1 MEKLVYVLWS
11 PTDRAG
17 DAFRDALLGSA
28 ADALLSAT
36 TGRLSAL
43 VVDAEAEAVARARIT
58 HLDPPPAGVVTLWLD
73 CLDDRGPVEAV
84 LSAGCDRIAGYLV
97 TESVPRPN
105 TTHRAPVGQRTPG
118 ITMFSCIEKPDRL
131 DSEAWLSYWQGRHTP
146 VANEVQCTYLYIR
159 NAVAR
164 ALTPD
169 APPWR
174 GLVEEGFPAEAV
186 TDPMRWYQADGDPAV
201 LKRNLGRMIESVRG
215 FLDLERVETHPMS
228 EYVLRS
234 RGGAPGG

>member
-1 MEKLVYVLWS
+1 MEKLVYLLWR
-11 PTDRAG
+11 PPGREPD
-17 DAFRDALLGSA
+17 DFCDALLGPA
-28 ADALLSAT
+28 AEALLSTT

-43 VVDAEAEAVARARIT
+43 LVDAAAEAVARARIT
-58 HLDPPPAGVVTLWLD
+58 HLAQPPSGAVTLWLD
-73 CLDDRGPVEAV
+73 CVEERAPVEAA
-84 LSAGCDRIAGYLV
+84 LSSCCDRIAGYLV

-118 ITMFSCIEKPDRL
+118 ITMFSMIEKPDHI
-131 DSEAWLSYWQGRHTP
+131 DTETWLSHWQEHHTP

-164 ALTPD
+164 ALSPD

-174 GLVEEGFPAEAV
+174 GLVEEGFPADAV
-186 TDPMRWYQADGDPAV
+186 TNPMRWYRAEGDPAA
-201 LKRNLGRMIESVRG
+201 LRRNLERMLESVRG
-215 FLDLERVETHPMS
+215 FLDIERVESHPMS

-234 RGGAPGG
+234 G